1 MDGPRESFYSS
12 IMFFSTAGELLL
24 CVSPRLLFL
33 IRKEQYSSL
42 HLKLHLRH
50 RRNLS
55 QYTCFVLVFKVQ
67 EHETKK
73 QLCRYHDFVC
83 NWPNSG
89 NNCDP
94 AVFLFKWSIPEI
106 LGAQRCLYS
115 ICFSIVSKTTPSIIV
130 SNFTHH
136 YKYWAYLVIVNPI
149 FHRTTVSKRKIIL
162 TFGILGCIFFIC
174 AAKIWT

>member
-1 MDGPRESFYSS
+1 MDSPRESFYSS

-42 HLKLHLRH
+42 HLKLHLHH
-50 RRNLS
+50 RRTFLNTMVLFLFLKSKNMRRKNSYVAIMILS
-55 QYTCFVLVFKVQ
+55 ATDLTVVTIVI
-67 EHETKK
+67 
-73 QLCRYHDFVC
+73 QLCFYLRQSLKLWAH
-83 NWPNSG
+83 
-89 NNCDP
+89 
-94 AVFLFKWSIPEI
+94 
-106 LGAQRCLYS
+106 GACLYS
-115 ICFSIVSKTTPSIIV
+115 ICFNIVSKTTPSIIV

-136 YKYWAYLVIVNPI
+136 YEYWAYIVIVNPI